1 MDNSAYAKMIFKNNE
16 IIALALDKGITAF
29 QRGMKKTVHQ
39 LSIGAERFTWYSACF
54 FDKYQDECKELSGED
69 IRMLVCITDFL
80 QARIILLI

>member
-39 LSIGAERFTWYSACF
+39 LSIGAERFTWYSAF
-54 FDKYQDECKELSGED
+54 FLIS
-69 IRMLVCITDFL
+69 IRMSAKNCQVKISECWFVLPIFYKQGLYC
-80 QARIILLI
+80 

>member
-39 LSIGAERFTWYSACF
+39 LSIGAERFTWYSAF
-54 FDKYQDECKELSGED
+54 F
-69 IRMLVCITDFL
+69 
-80 QARIILLI
+80 